1 MGLSANV
8 TRWSGGGNAMRARTI
23 CGSSLAAFLLSA
35 AVDAQAVVAAEM
47 VRGYFLIEV
56 ALDDPGATEGALSSL
71 DNCKAVAENVWSSE
85 LIVHIQCNNL
95 HDLNK
100 AVIENMS
107 KAPGVSR
114 LTTLAIM
121 KDR

>member
-1 MGLSANV
+1 
-8 TRWSGGGNAMRARTI
+8 MRARTI

-56 ALDDPGATEGALSSL
+56 ALDDPGATEDALSSL

-85 LIVHIQCNNL
+85 LIVHIQCNSL
-95 HDLNK
+95 QDLNK
-100 AVIENMS
+100 AIIENMS

-114 LTTLAIM
+114 LATLAIM
-121 KDR
+121 KDC